1 MDILDDILE
10 TLDLKGALY
19 FRTDFSGDWA
29 VTVPE
34 LGAAARFHLVL
45 QGRCHVTV
53 ADGEGVMLGPGDL
66 IMVPGG
72 RAHVLAD
79 APGRRAPPLE
89 TVLGDAGYDGRGVLA
104 VGPHDPDASTQ
115 MVCGHFNFRTMAS
128 HPVLDALPER
138 IVITAAMRLGEPW
151 LDELLRLMARRVFS
165 DGLGA
170 ETAVKR
176 LSEIVF
182 AEVLRAGVPQ
192 AGGLSPVLSGLRD
205 PQIGKSLE
213 LIHAAPEKPWSVA
226 SLAAEVGMSRSAFA
240 DRFKD
245 LVGLA
250 PVGYLADW
258 RLQKALSMLDGSQK
272 PIQRVAA
279 ETGYLSAAAFTR
291 AFSGKFGVS
300 PSDYR
305 RRLQAGA

>member
-19 FRTDFSGDWA
+19 FRTDFSGPWA
-29 VTVPE
+29 VTVPD
-34 LGAAARFHLVL
+34 LAQAARFHLVM
-45 QGRCHVTV
+45 QGVCHVEV
-53 ADGEGVMLGPGDL
+53 VGGPRVRLGPGDL
-66 IMVPGG
+66 VLIPGG
-72 RAHVLAD
+72 RSHILSD
-79 APGRRAPPLE
+79 NPGRPAPALE
-89 TVLGDAGYDGRGVLA
+89 TVLSETGYDGNGVLA
-104 VGPHDPDASTQ
+104 VGPRDPDASTQ
-115 MVCGHFNFRTMAS
+115 MVCGHFSFRSMAG
-128 HPVLDALPER
+128 HPILNALPDH
-138 IVITAAMRLGEPW
+138 ILITNAMRLSEPW
-151 LDELLRLMARRVFS
+151 LDELLRMMSRRVFS
-165 DGLGA
+165 DALGS

-182 AEVLRAGVPQ
+182 AEVVRAGVGQ
-192 AGGLSPVLSGLRD
+192 DAALATVLSGLRD

-258 RLQKALSMLDGSQK
+258 RLQKALSLLDDTQK
-272 PIQRVAA
+272 SVQRVAS
-279 ETGYLSAAAFTR
+279 ETGYLSSAAFSR
-291 AFSGKFGVS
+291 AFSTKFGVS

-305 RRLQAGA
+305 RGMQ